1 MGKPKWLEPLEQV
14 GHFWIGLGC
23 SLIFADV
30 LYWRRERVKQWPPAT
45 EKYPVMFIERF
56 ENGGIACSV
65 KRESLRDEAYF
76 ASSRVID
83 MMTDMHAYIV
93 GTTVGSVVKCVL
105 AGLLGYWIHGK
116 V

>member
-1 MGKPKWLEPLEQV
+1 MPKPKWLEPLEQV

-30 LYWRRERVKQWPPAT
+30 LYWRRERVSQWPPANDRL
-45 EKYPVMFIERF
+45 PVVFVAF
-56 ENGGIACSV
+56 NGGIPICTRN
-65 KRESLRDEAYF
+65 RERLSDEAYF

-105 AGLLGYWIHGK
+105 VGLLGYWIGK
-116 V
+116 Q